1 MKPARDSVLKSLTK
15 MVMGAM
21 LVCAAGTWGPWAVS
35 APAPLAP
42 GETASGL
49 PAEQAA
55 ELLRSER
62 FRHLASELRCLVCQ
76 NQTLADSNAE
86 LAGDLRNEVLRQMA
100 SGKDDAQIKAHLVD
114 RFGEFVLYRP
124 SFSAH
129 NLALWAG
136 PALLAGL
143 GLAMLWR
150 VTRTRPAS
158 APQQVLDDAALD
170 QIEHMLEPTP
180 GGHDNTP
187 SRSKTDPVRSPRT

>member
-15 MVMGAM
+15 MVMRAM
-21 LVCAAGTWGPWAVS
+21 LVCVAGIWGPWAVS

-86 LAGDLRNEVLRQMA
+86 LAGDLRNEVLRQMSA
-100 SGKDDAQIKAHLVD
+100 GRDDAQIKDNLVA
-114 RFGEFVLYRP
+114 RYGEFVLYRP
-124 SFSAH
+124 TYSGR

-136 PALLAGL
+136 PAVLLAL
-143 GLAMLWR
+143 GAFLMWR
-150 VTRTRPAS
+150 ISRARRTSAS
-158 APQQVLDDAALD
+158 AVIDEAQLKRVDARLK
-170 QIEHMLEPTP
+170 EL
-180 GGHDNTP
+180 
-187 SRSKTDPVRSPRT
+187 